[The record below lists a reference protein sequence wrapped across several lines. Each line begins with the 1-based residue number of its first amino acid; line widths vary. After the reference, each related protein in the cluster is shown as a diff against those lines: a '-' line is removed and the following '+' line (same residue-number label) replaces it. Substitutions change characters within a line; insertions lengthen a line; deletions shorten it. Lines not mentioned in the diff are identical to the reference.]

1 VNPNLWG
8 PLPGSTTFSNFDGYT
23 SNKNEFYDVYFT
35 VEFDRIINKRVQTY
49 FFVEGCIIVGELSRD
64 EIFNQNAALC

>member
-1 VNPNLWG
+1 MNSMMSIGEIDIIEL
-8 PLPGSTTFSNFDGYT
+8 
-23 SNKNEFYDVYFT
+23 
-35 VEFDRIINKRVQTY
+35 FDRIINKRVQTY